1 MVILLVPQL
10 RKPPSHH
17 TSEREEAICIIA
29 LVYNH
34 DEASGCKY

>member
-10 RKPPSHH
+10 RKPSHH
-17 TSEREEAICIIA
+17 TSEREEAIRIIA